1 MWVTVVNVLQ
11 MSSVCVCVYFGG
23 SLGSCCMHVCVALH

>member
-1 MWVTVVNVLQ
+1 MTVVNVLQ

-23 SLGSCCMHVCVALH
+23 SLGSCMHVCVALH